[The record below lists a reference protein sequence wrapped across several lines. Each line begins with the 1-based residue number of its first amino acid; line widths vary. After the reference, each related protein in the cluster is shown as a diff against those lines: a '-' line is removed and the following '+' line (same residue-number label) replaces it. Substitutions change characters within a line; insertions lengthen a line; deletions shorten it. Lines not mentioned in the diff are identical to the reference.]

1 MLESDKLFIYNKFE
15 TINDEIFNIKCLSKI
30 LEELLLNKNDH
41 LTYSDIYTLSMILNK
56 MVCDLS
62 NKSQKY
68 EIELFSKLLI

>member
-30 LEELLLNKNDH
+30 LEELLLNKSEH

-62 NKSQKY
+62 NKST
-68 EIELFSKLLI
+68 LFYLACL

>member
-30 LEELLLNKNDH
+30 LEELLLNKSEH